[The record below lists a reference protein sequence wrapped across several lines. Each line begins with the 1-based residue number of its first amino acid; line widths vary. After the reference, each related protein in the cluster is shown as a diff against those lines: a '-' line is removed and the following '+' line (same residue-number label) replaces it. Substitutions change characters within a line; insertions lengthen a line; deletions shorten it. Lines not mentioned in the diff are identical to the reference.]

1 MVMNWVIHHR
11 GNLIYLGRGGSA
23 LYSYTLST
31 EKEAT
36 EDEAEE
42 DEKHQQIK
50 FRTKRPLFSLSH
62 SQSVTRDTLIA
73 CLAGEGLTEGE
84 GEVQIKGA
92 AATTIEQIMNHHRGE
107 KQSLKLQKEKL

>member
-92 AATTIEQIMNHHRGE
+92 AATTIEQIMSHRGE
-107 KQSLKLQKEKL
+107 NQSLKLQKEKL